1 MSKHI
6 TGHTGLLCLLGSPVA
21 HSVSPEMH
29 NEACDQLG
37 LDYSYLAFDVPED
50 KMPQAVEGLR
60 TMGARGWNI
69 TMPGKNIMCKLADKV
84 SPASEISGAC
94 NTIVNDN
101 GVLTAYTTDGV
112 GFMRAVAE
120 NGVDI
125 IGKKMTLLGAGGA
138 ATAILVQA
146 ALDGVAE
153 INVFNVRDNFFG
165 RAEEIVAKLNERTSC
180 KVTLHDF
187 SDPEVLRASI
197 ADSAILVNGTSVG
210 MAPKTEN
217 TITAYTTDGVG
228 FMRAVAENGVDII
241 GKKMTLLGAGGA
253 ATAILVQAALDG
265 VAEIN
270 VFNVRD
276 NFFGRAEEIV
286 AKLNERTS
294 CKVTLHDFSDPE
306 VLRASI
312 ADSAIL
318 VNGTSVG
325 MAPKTENTII
335 TDTTMFHKDLFVFDV
350 IYNPQETRLLREAK
364 EAGCKTGNGMY
375 MLLYQGAASFKL
387 WTGEDMPVEI
397 IKEKYFSGK

>member
-187 SDPEVLRASI
+187 SDP
-197 ADSAILVNGTSVG
+197 
-210 MAPKTEN
+210 
-217 TITAYTTDGVG
+217 
-228 FMRAVAENGVDII
+228 
-241 GKKMTLLGAGGA
+241 
-253 ATAILVQAALDG
+253 
-265 VAEIN
+265 
-270 VFNVRD
+270 
-276 NFFGRAEEIV
+276 
-286 AKLNERTS
+286 
-294 CKVTLHDFSDPE
+294 
-306 VLRASI
+306 
-312 ADSAIL
+312 
-318 VNGTSVG
+318 
-325 MAPKTENTII
+325 
-335 TDTTMFHKDLFVFDV
+335 FHKDLFVFDV